1 MARGE
6 KQQQVVA
13 ELERSG
19 PSTATALA
27 RALNWE
33 RRVTHATL
41 INLTKLNR
49 VHVVPGSNE
58 KAKRNARPGCQYAAG
73 PKP

>member
-1 MARGE
+1 MAHGE

-33 RRVTHATL
+33 PRVTHATL
-41 INLTKLNR
+41 INLAKRNR
-49 VHVVPGSNE
+49 VHVVPGSDT
-58 KAKRNARPGCQYAAG
+58 KAKRNGRPGKQYAAG